1 MYNFT
6 KKGGKYMNI
15 EYELRVLEIDI
26 DNVIKS
32 LEKIGAERIGAFE
45 QKRYVYDFKPA
56 VKGKWIRLRSNGI
69 ENTLTIKEIINNKID
84 GTKELEIEVSSFEE
98 TNKILNKLGYKH
110 RSFQENNRIEY
121 KLNNVKFD
129 IDTWP
134 MIPTYL
140 EIEGKDELEI
150 KKALNLLNLTNPKI
164 TTLGVDAIYK
174 EIYNI
179 NIDNITNLLF
189 E

>member
-1 MYNFT
+1 
-6 KKGGKYMNI
+6 MNI
-15 EYELRVLEIDI
+15 EYELRILEIDTNNI
-26 DNVIKS
+26 IKT
-32 LEKIGAERIGAFE
+32 LEKIGAKKIGEFK
-45 QKRYVYDFKPA
+45 QKRYVYDFNPA

-69 ENTLTIKEIINNKID
+69 ENTLTIKEIVNAKID
-84 GTKELEIEVSSFEE
+84 GTKELEIKVSSFDE

-140 EIEGKDELEI
+140 EIEGENKSQIEN
-150 KKALNLLNLTNPKI
+150 ALNLLNLTNPKI

-174 EIYNI
+174 EVYGI
-179 NIDNITNLLF
+179 NIDDIANLLF

>member
-1 MYNFT
+1 MD
-6 KKGGKYMNI
+6 I

-32 LEKIGAERIGAFE
+32 LEKIGAEKMGEFK
-45 QKRYVYDFKPA
+45 QKRYVYDFNPA

-69 ENTLTIKEIINNKID
+69 ENTLTIKEIMNNKID
-84 GTKELEIEVSSFEE
+84 GTKELEIKVSSFED
-98 TNKILNKLGYKH
+98 TNEILNKLGYRH

-140 EIEGKDELEI
+140 EIEGENELEI
-150 KKALNLLNLTNPKI
+150 KKALNLLNLTNSKI

-174 EIYNI
+174 EIYGI
-179 NIDNITNLLF
+179 NIDSIKNLLF
-189 E
+189 K